1 MKPKKEKKHPFFSG
15 SGKFLLSLLGFYLL
29 YFAVNKIM
37 DARHGGENNF
47 TKSEVEISGNKL
59 ISESQIL
66 GICGFKNSQDNLPVN
81 INVDAVA
88 GKLMDL
94 YYVKGVSITRRL
106 PRKLNITIEERTPVA
121 FIYGV
126 GLNLIDQLGFLMP
139 VPETTKP
146 WDLPVITGIRSKL
159 GELGKQSTASATY
172 VALEILNYLE
182 TQNALL
188 YAMVSQ
194 LDMSQDKYINLYLI
208 RGGAT
213 IRINRNAYQKELYV
227 LKNYLINYVDW
238 VELDDIEYIDLRFED
253 QLIVKFRT

>member
-1 MKPKKEKKHPFFSG
+1 MKPKKEKKYRFFSG
-15 SGKFLLSLLGFYLL
+15 WGKFFLSLLGFYLL

-37 DARHGGENNF
+37 DVQHGGENNY
-47 TKSEVEISGNKL
+47 TRSEIEISGNKL
-59 ISESQIL
+59 ISDYQIL
-66 GICGFKNSQDNLPVN
+66 RICGFKDGQDDAPVK
-81 INVDAVA
+81 INVEAAA

-94 YYVKGVSITRRL
+94 YYIKGVSITRRL

-126 GLNLIDQLGFLMP
+126 GLNLIDPLGFLMP
-139 VPETTKP
+139 VPEMTRP

-159 GELGKQSTASATY
+159 GELGKQSMASTTY

-182 TQNALL
+182 TENTLL

-194 LDMSQDKYINLYLI
+194 IDMSQDKYINLYLI

-213 IRINRNAYQKELYV
+213 IRINRNSYQKEMYV